1 MRFVFNSAA
10 KDLRRLRRDPV
21 TILTWLGI
29 PTFIA
34 IILVVIFGRGDAR
47 PNGKLLIVDEDQGIG
62 ATLLAG
68 AFSQGPLANMISIEK
83 VEREEGRRRID
94 NGKASALLVIPRNF
108 TTALL
113 EGKRAN
119 LQLVRNP
126 AQRILPDIIEEALS
140 MLVDATFYLQIV
152 AGPQLREAAAM
163 TAPTDS
169 SIAGISVK
177 FNQAVIGTRKY
188 LMPPLIQ
195 LDTKV
200 IQEKTDKPG
209 GFAALMLPG
218 MLYMAVFF
226 IAGGLATDV
235 WRERTSGALRRVVTT
250 PASFRAFL
258 AGKLLAVLLVLAMVG
273 AFGLGVAHYLA
284 DLQVSNFPLA
294 IVWVALSGTGLYL
307 FMMLL
312 QSLASTERVA
322 SMLGNFVLLP
332 LSMLGGSFFPFDLMP
347 KGFAQIGRLTPN
359 GWSVTELQ
367 KILDGVG
374 VTPAAFAA
382 VILFVITAWLVVGW
396 RVRRT
401 VC

>member
-1 MRFVFNSAA
+1 MRFVFTSAL

-21 TILTWLGI
+21 TLLTWLGI

-34 IILVVIFGRGDAR
+34 VILVVIFGSGDAR
-47 PNGKLLIVDEDQGIG
+47 PNGKLLIVDQDQGIG
-62 ATLLAG
+62 ATLLTG
-68 AFSQGPLANMISIEK
+68 AFSQGPLGNMVSVEK
-83 VEREEGRRRID
+83 VELEEGRHRID
-94 NGKASALLVIPRNF
+94 KGKASALLIIPRNF
-108 TTALL
+108 TSALL
-113 EGKRAN
+113 EGKAAN
-119 LQLVRNP
+119 LQLIRNP
-126 AQRILPDIIEEALS
+126 AQRILPEMIEEVLS
-140 MLVDATFYLQIV
+140 ILTDGAFYLQLV
-152 AGPQLREAAAM
+152 AGDQLRTAARGTPSDASV
-163 TAPTDS
+163 AQ
-169 SIAGISVK
+169 ISVQ
-177 FNQAVIGTRKY
+177 FNHVIENTRKY
-188 LMPPLIQ
+188 LSPPVIQ

-235 WRERTSGALRRVVTT
+235 WRERTSGALRRVATT

-258 AGKLLAVLLVLAMVG
+258 AGKLLAVLIVLALVG
-273 AFGLGVAHYLA
+273 TFGLAVAHFLA
-284 DLQVSNFPLA
+284 DLRISNFPLA
-294 IVWVALSGTGLYL
+294 VVWIALSGCGLYL

-332 LSMLGGSFFPFDLMP
+332 LTMLGGSFFPFDLMP

-367 KILDGVG
+367 KILDGVA
-374 VTPAAFAA
+374 VTPVAFGG
-382 VILFVITAWLVVGW
+382 VILFVVAGWLVVGW
-396 RVRRT
+396 RIRRT
-401 VC
+401 V

>member
-1 MRFVFNSAA
+1 MRFLFTSAI
-10 KDLRRLRRDPV
+10 KDLRRIRRDPV
-21 TILTWLGI
+21 MLLTWLGI
-29 PTFIA
+29 PTLIA
-34 IILVVIFGRGDAR
+34 LLLVVIFGRGDAR

-68 AFSQGPLANMISIEK
+68 AFSQGALGNMISVEK
-83 VEREEGRRRID
+83 VERGEGRRRINQGD
-94 NGKASALLVIPRNF
+94 ASALLVIPKNF
-108 TTALL
+108 TTALI
-113 EGKRAN
+113 EGKPAH
-119 LQLVRNP
+119 LQLIRNP
-126 AQRILPDIIEEALS
+126 AQRILPEIIEEVLS
-140 MLVDATFYLQIV
+140 MLTDGAFYLQIV
-152 AGPQLREAAAM
+152 AGPQLREASSI
-163 TAPTDS
+163 TAPTDAG
-169 SIAGISVK
+169 IAAISVK
-177 FNQAVIGTRKY
+177 FNQDVIGLRKY

-250 PASFRAFL
+250 PASFGAFL
-258 AGKLLAVLLVLAMVG
+258 GGKLLATLVVLALVG
-273 AFGLGVAHYLA
+273 GFGLAVAHFLA
-284 DLQVSNFPLA
+284 DLPISNFPLA
-294 IVWVALSGTGLYL
+294 VLWVAISGTGLYL

-322 SMLGNFVLLP
+322 NMLSNFVLLP
-332 LSMLGGSFFPFDLMP
+332 LTMLGGSFFPFDMMP

-367 KILDGVG
+367 KILDGAAVSP
-374 VTPAAFAA
+374 VAFAS
-382 VILFVITAWLVVGW
+382 VVVFVAAAWLGVGW

-401 VC
+401 AC